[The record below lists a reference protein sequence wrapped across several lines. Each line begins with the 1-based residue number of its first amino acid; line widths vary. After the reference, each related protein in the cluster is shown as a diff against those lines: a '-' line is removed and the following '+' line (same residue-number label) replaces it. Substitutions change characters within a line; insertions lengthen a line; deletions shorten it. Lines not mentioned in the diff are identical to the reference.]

1 MSTWCAWKRLN
12 VWSFHRTWFLRCLAG
27 KGEKTMLSLLVVLC
41 VIFSLSISVGIFQ
54 DSILSSDEW
63 SYLIQAHIFSH
74 GRLAVPSPR
83 QREFF
88 DHIHIVNNGR
98 YYSKYPPGWP
108 FLLAIGVFVGVP
120 RIVNPLLGAG
130 TLLLLYAMGKKL
142 YTPQIALLASL
153 FALASPY
160 FLFNT
165 GSYFA
170 HTASLFFVALLLFLL
185 MQGWEERSSLYFFLA
200 GLSGSAS
207 FLVRPFDQC
216 AVLIPVGIFLGVSV
230 VRKQLGTNSVAAF
243 GLGHLNCFLL
253 FLFYNTLQNGHP
265 LVTGYHVADQ
275 WMERWFGPELW
286 MWQYHVSY
294 LVKLLTWSF
303 PALPILALV
312 TLFSSAPERV
322 KRWERCLASI
332 LFALIVAYA
341 MIAFPEGPAY
351 GPRYYYSGF
360 LAIPLLG
367 ARGFVLLFE
376 ASKKRLLIPLL
387 TGAVL
392 LNVGIVFPYHSIL
405 VYKVI
410 YEMNDFE
417 RQVKQINPG
426 PALVFLA
433 PDPESGQAPTRNTID
448 FRSNIVYALDMGEQN
463 SRLMEAYPG
472 RRYFLYQY
480 DQNSGQAVLREIA
493 QKGAD

>member
-1 MSTWCAWKRLN
+1 MIS
-12 VWSFHRTWFLRCLAG
+12 SSWFLMLLEG
-27 KGEKTMLSLLVVLC
+27 KREKTMLSLLVLPC
-41 VIFSLSISVGIFQ
+41 IIFSLIISFGIFQ
-54 DSILSSDEW
+54 DSIVSSDEW

-74 GRLAVPSPR
+74 GRLAVPSPMH
-83 QREFF
+83 REFF

-108 FLLAIGVFVGVP
+108 SLLAIGVFLGMP

-142 YTPQIALLASL
+142 YTSQIALLAPL

-165 GSYFA
+165 ASYFA
-170 HTASLFFVALLLFLL
+170 HTASLFFVALLLFRL

-216 AVLIPVGIFLGVSV
+216 AILIPIGLFLVVSV
-230 VRKQLGTNSVAAF
+230 VRQYLGTHHVVWF
-243 GLGHLNCFLL
+243 GLGHLNGFLL

-265 LVTGYHVADQ
+265 FVTGYHVADQ

-286 MWQYHVSY
+286 MWEYSVSY
-294 LVKLLTWSF
+294 LGELLTWSF
-303 PALPILALV
+303 PFLPMLALY
-312 TLFSSAPERV
+312 TFFSSSHGRG
-322 KRWERCLASI
+322 KQWERCLASI
-332 LFALIVAYA
+332 LFALIIAYA
-341 MIAFPEGPAY
+341 LIAFPEGPGY

-367 ARGFVLLFE
+367 AKGFVLLF
-376 ASKKRLLIPLL
+376 ATVKKRLLILL
-387 TGAVL
+387 LIGAVL
-392 LNVGIVFPYHSIL
+392 LNVGVVFPYHSTL
-405 VYKVI
+405 AYQEF
-410 YEMNDFE
+410 YELNDFE

-448 FRSNIVYALDMGEQN
+448 FQSKIVYALDRGEQN
-463 SRLMEAYPG
+463 SLLMQAYPG

-480 DQNSGQAVLREIA
+480 DQNSGRAALRELA
-493 QKGAD
+493 QEGAD